1 LVPQNKIQKGG
12 VIGELWIHQ
21 NKIQKGEAIWET
33 GIHQNKIQKRRG
45 HRGTLVPPKKINF
58 K

>member
-1 LVPQNKIQKGG
+1 MGT
-12 VIGELWIHQ
+12 WIHQ

-45 HRGTLVPPKKINF
+45 HRGTLVPPKNKNF